1 MSEPAPPSDYQGRIH
16 DLPAEE
22 RPRERLR
29 DQGPGALSSHEL
41 LAILLRT
48 GTRDEDVFTLS
59 KRLLAMRQG
68 LSGLAQTTFGELMQQ
83 RGLGPAKAAE
93 VMAAMELGKRIASLP
108 GDARTQIHAASD
120 VANLLM
126 PEMMWLSRESM
137 RVLLL
142 NTRNHVLGVR
152 EVYSGT
158 VNSAEIRVGEVFR
171 DAVREN
177 CKSVIVV
184 HNHPSGDPTPSN
196 EDVRMTGKLV
206 EAGKLLDIELLD
218 HVVLAR
224 GGYVS
229 LKERRLGFS

>member
-1 MSEPAPPSDYQGRIH
+1 MTEQSPPSAYQSKIH

-48 GTRDEDVFTLS
+48 GTRDEDVFALS
-59 KRLLAMRQG
+59 KRLLSMRQG
-68 LSGLAQTTFGELMQQ
+68 LSGLAQTSFGELMQQ
-83 RGLGPAKAAE
+83 HGLGPAKAAE

-108 GDARTQIHAASD
+108 SDARAKVNSSAD
-120 VANLLM
+120 VAHLLL
-126 PEMMWLSRESM
+126 PEMMWLSQESL

-142 NTRNHVLGVR
+142 NTRNDVLAVR
-152 EVYSGT
+152 EVYTGT
-158 VNSAEIRVGEVFR
+158 VNSADVRVSEVFR

-184 HNHPSGDPTPSN
+184 HNHPSGDPTPSR
-196 EDVRMTGKLV
+196 EDVQVTGKLL
-206 EAGKLLDIELLD
+206 EGGKLLDIELLD
-218 HVVLAR
+218 HVILAR
-224 GGYVS
+224 DGYIS
-229 LKERRLGFS
+229 LKERRLGFP